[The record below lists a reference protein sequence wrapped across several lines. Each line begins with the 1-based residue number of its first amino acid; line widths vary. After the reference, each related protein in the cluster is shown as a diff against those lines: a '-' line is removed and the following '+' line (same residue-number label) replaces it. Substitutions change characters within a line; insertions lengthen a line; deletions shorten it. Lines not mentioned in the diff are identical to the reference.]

1 MTIDDLATQ
10 FVEDLAFNTLL
21 VWADILSVD
30 DGEGYWFDDEWPDKE
45 ANLRVA
51 VAEAMANLGRAK

>member
-10 FVEDLAFNTLL
+10 FVEDMGIETLM
-21 VWADILSVD
+21 VWADTLSVPRD
-30 DGEGYWFDDEWPDKE
+30 QYFDFKANWFEDEDE
-45 ANLRVA
+45 LRVA

>member
-10 FVEDLAFNTLL
+10 FVNDLSFDALLNWCYTLGIKHEDWL
-21 VWADILSVD
+21 
-30 DGEGYWFDDEWPDKE
+30 DDEWSDRE
-45 ANLRVA
+45 DELRVA